1 MTRERDL
8 INVWKMTSAEKLS
21 ELPAGTRRQG
31 YEIRAVLG
39 GGQRS
44 LVYKAY
50 DVMLDRYVALKEYL
64 PVALATRDEN
74 RQLVTLPGKDEAFN
88 AGFKRFV
95 AEAQVMTQFYHCALR
110 GAYQVFMDAGSAY
123 IVMPYSPGQTL
134 RARVQDDWRTAGIGD
149 VLMIVLPLLEGLA
162 LLHRAGYCH
171 GGVSPENIL
180 IRDNGDPLLLDFGAA
195 QRAGEFLD
203 RPETDLTPGFAA
215 LEQYRDNGHDLC
227 VGPWTDVYGISAVIY
242 YLVTGILPPEAMAR
256 VAHDPLRPLAGF
268 ARDDL
273 PAFLL
278 EIIDQGLAVAPQDRF
293 AHIDAF
299 ATALD
304 CAVQKAFA
312 SSPAT
317 PAMSEIVSV
326 VTAVSAYSPRARKI
340 LQSTWSLREQIRQR
354 GGLTRYPD
362 LGRWICH
369 FLPPRCQRHKNRNP

>member
-1 MTRERDL
+1 
-8 INVWKMTSAEKLS
+8 MTSAGKLL
-21 ELPAGTRRQG
+21 ELPAGTRRRE

-50 DVMLDRYVALKEYL
+50 DVVLDRDVALKEYL

-74 RQLVTLPGKDEAFN
+74 RQLVALPEKEEAFDE
-88 AGFKRFV
+88 GLRRFI
-95 AEAQVMTQFYHCALR
+95 AEAQVMTRFNHAALR
-110 GAYQVFMDAGSAY
+110 GAYQVFLEAGSAY
-123 IVMPYSPGQTL
+123 IVMPYAAGQSL
-134 RARVQDDWRTAGIGD
+134 RARVQGDWRAAGIGD

-242 YLVTGILPPEAMAR
+242 YIVTGILPPAAMAR
-256 VAHDPLRPLAGF
+256 VAHDPLKPLASF
-268 ARDDL
+268 ARDEL

-278 EIIDQGLAVAPQDRF
+278 DVVDQGLTVAPQDRF

-299 ATALD
+299 AAALD
-304 CAVQKAFA
+304 HAVQKAFS
-312 SSPAT
+312 SSPA
-317 PAMSEIVSV
+317 PAAPAVGEILSV
-326 VTAVSAYSPRARKI
+326 ASAVSAYSPRTRKI
-340 LQSTWSLREQIRQR
+340 LQSAWALREQIQR
-354 GGLTRYPD
+354 GMV
-362 LGRWICH
+362 
-369 FLPPRCQRHKNRNP
+369 